1 LENKS
6 RFDTVDR
13 PVQVSSEINLLT
25 ASPGPG
31 NDNNDNEL
39 PAPARGKPSMYD
51 AFLTLVTRISDLMWG
66 PWTMFFIAFVSVFL
80 TLRSRF
86 FQVTR
91 FGFIMR
97 NTFGGMFNRSGD
109 SNRERMTPFQ
119 ATSTSL
125 AGTVGMG
132 NMAGVATALSI
143 GGPGAIFWMWV
154 LAFFGMITKAAEV
167 TLGVHY
173 RDVDE
178 HGHVHGGPMYY
189 INKALGWKSLA
200 TLFSIGV
207 TINCFF
213 SSSLLQAHT
222 VGRAFNASYGINPY
236 LVTGVMAIV
245 TATVAI
251 GGVRRI
257 GRFCEALVPFMTVT
271 YIIGGLVIL
280 AANVTE
286 LPGVIGQIIG
296 YALAPAPAVGGFAGA
311 AVMSAIQMGMARGML
326 SNEAGLGTAP
336 MVHANAETPH
346 PFRQGLWGAAEVF
359 IDTTVVCTI
368 TAFVILSSGVLADGN
383 SGIEMLLDAFATYYS
398 PEITNAFI
406 SIAILT
412 FCLSTQIGFFVY
424 FETAL
429 VSLFGEKPF
438 RYVKWAYFF
447 PGVVFAGI
455 TNVDQLWALANISV
469 AASAL
474 PNLVA
479 LLVLSGVFMT
489 LMRDYLSGENR
500 YTTASSDESRRY
512 IRMAQH

>member
-1 LENKS
+1 
-6 RFDTVDR
+6 
-13 PVQVSSEINLLT
+13 
-25 ASPGPG
+25 
-31 NDNNDNEL
+31 
-39 PAPARGKPSMYD
+39 MYD
-51 AFLTLVTRISDLMWG
+51 AFLTFVAGLSDLMWG
-66 PWTMFFIAFVSVFL
+66 PWTMIFIAFVSVYL
-80 TLRSRF
+80 TIRTRF
-86 FQVTR
+86 FQVSS
-91 FGFIMR
+91 FVYIMR
-97 NTFGGMFNRSGD
+97 NTFGRMFDRHGD
-109 SNRERMTPFQ
+109 QNKERMTPFQ
-119 ATSTSL
+119 ATTTSL

-154 LAFFGMITKAAEV
+154 LAFFGMMTKAAEV
-167 TLGVHY
+167 TLAVHY
-173 RDVDE
+173 REIDDN
-178 HGHVHGGPMYY
+178 GHIHGGPMYY

-200 TLFSIGV
+200 VLFSIGV

-222 VGRAFNASYGINPY
+222 VGRAFNASYGISPY
-236 LVTGVMAIV
+236 IVTGLMAIV

-257 GRFCEALVPFMTVT
+257 GRFCETLVPFMTVM
-271 YIIGGLVIL
+271 YLAGGLLIL
-280 AANVTE
+280 IANADQLPAA
-286 LPGVIGQIIG
+286 IGQIFS
-296 YALAPAPAVGGFAGA
+296 YALAPAPAIGGFAGA

-368 TAFVILSSGVLADGN
+368 TAFVILSSGVLANGTT
-383 SGIEMLLDAFATYYS
+383 GIEMLLDAFATYYS
-398 PEITNAFI
+398 AGLANGFV
-406 SIAILT
+406 SVAILT

-424 FETAL
+424 FETA
-429 VSLFGEKPF
+429 VVNLFGEQVF
-438 RYVKWAYFF
+438 RYVKWIYFL

-479 LLVLSGVFMT
+479 LLLLASVFMT
-489 LMRDYLSGENR
+489 LMKDYLSGENR
-500 YTTASSDESRRY
+500 YATLNTDSSKQY
-512 IRMAQH
+512 IRMAQN

>member
-1 LENKS
+1 MYEL
-6 RFDTVDR
+6 FLAAVTA
-13 PVQVSSEINLLT
+13 VS
-25 ASPGPG
+25 
-31 NDNNDNEL
+31 D
-39 PAPARGKPSMYD
+39 
-51 AFLTLVTRISDLMWG
+51 FMWG
-66 PWTMFFIAFVSVFL
+66 PWTMLFIAFVSVYL
-80 TLRSRF
+80 TVRSGF

-91 FGFIMR
+91 FGYILR
-97 NTFGGMFNRSGD
+97 NTFGGMFSRSGD
-109 SNRERMTPFQ
+109 SDPERMTPFQ

-143 GGPGAIFWMWV
+143 GGPGAILWMWV

-167 TLGVHY
+167 TIAVHY
-173 RDVDE
+173 REVDE

-189 INKALGWKSLA
+189 IQKALGWKSLA
-200 TLFSIGV
+200 VLFSIGV
-207 TINCFF
+207 AINCFF

-222 VGRAFNASYGINPY
+222 VGRAFNASYGLNPY
-236 LVTGVMAIV
+236 FVTGAMAIV
-245 TATVAI
+245 TAMVAI

-271 YIIGGLVIL
+271 YLVGGSIILVAN
-280 AANVTE
+280 AAEV
-286 LPGVIGQIIG
+286 PAAIGEIFR
-296 YALAPAPAVGGFAGA
+296 YALAPAPAIGGFAGA

-359 IDTTVVCTI
+359 IDTTLVCTI
-368 TAFVILSSGVLADGN
+368 TAFVILSSGVLANGN
-383 SGIEMLLDAFATYYS
+383 TGIEMLLDAFATYYS
-398 PEITNAFI
+398 PELANGFI

-424 FETAL
+424 FETAI
-429 VSLFGEKPF
+429 VSLFGETFF
-438 RYVKWAYFF
+438 RYAKWVYFF

-479 LLVLSGVFMT
+479 LLLLSGVFMT
-489 LMRDYLSGENR
+489 LMKDYLSGEHRFATAITDKNR
-500 YTTASSDESRRY
+500 QY
-512 IRMAQH
+512 IRMAGSGSKD

>member
-1 LENKS
+1 
-6 RFDTVDR
+6 
-13 PVQVSSEINLLT
+13 
-25 ASPGPG
+25 
-31 NDNNDNEL
+31 
-39 PAPARGKPSMYD
+39 MYE
-51 AFLTLVTRISDLMWG
+51 AFLTLITRISDLMWG
-66 PWTMFFIAFVSVFL
+66 PWTMIFIAFVSVYL
-80 TLRSRF
+80 TIRTRF
-86 FQVTR
+86 FQVSS
-91 FGFIMR
+91 FVYIMR
-97 NTFGGMFNRSGD
+97 NTFGQMFDRSGD
-109 SNRERMTPFQ
+109 QSKERMTPFQ
-119 ATSTSL
+119 ATTTSL

-167 TLGVHY
+167 TIGVHY

-178 HGHVHGGPMYY
+178 NGQTHGGPMYY

-200 TLFSIGV
+200 VLFSIGV

-222 VGRAFNASYGINPY
+222 VGRAFNASYGISPY

-257 GRFCEALVPFMTVT
+257 GRFCEALVPFMTVM
-271 YIIGGLVIL
+271 YLASCLVIL
-280 AANVTE
+280 IANASQ
-286 LPGVIGQIIG
+286 LPSVLGEIFRF
-296 YALAPAPAVGGFAGA
+296 ALAPAPAVGGFAGA
-311 AVMSAIQMGMARGML
+311 AVLSAIQMGMARGML

-368 TAFVILSSGVLADGN
+368 TAFIILSSGVLANGN
-383 SGIEMLLDAFATYYS
+383 TGIEMLLDSFATFYS
-398 PEITNAFI
+398 PELANTFI

-429 VSLFGEKPF
+429 VSLFGENVF
-438 RYVKWAYFF
+438 RYVKWIYFL
-447 PGVVFAGI
+447 PGVAFAGI

-479 LLVLSGVFMT
+479 LLFLSGVFMT
-489 LMRDYLSGENR
+489 LMKDYLSGENR
-500 YTTASSDESRRY
+500 FATVRTDASRQY
-512 IRMAQH
+512 VRMVNQ

>member
-1 LENKS
+1 
-6 RFDTVDR
+6 
-13 PVQVSSEINLLT
+13 
-25 ASPGPG
+25 
-31 NDNNDNEL
+31 
-39 PAPARGKPSMYD
+39 MYD
-51 AFLTLVTRISDLMWG
+51 GFLTLITHISDLMWG
-66 PWTMFFIAFVSVFL
+66 PWTLIFIAFVSVYL
-80 TLRSRF
+80 TIRTRF
-86 FQVTR
+86 FQVSS
-91 FGFIMR
+91 FVYIMR
-97 NTFGGMFNRSGD
+97 NTFGCMFDRSGD
-109 SNRERMTPFQ
+109 QSKERMTPFQ
-119 ATSTSL
+119 ATTTSL

-167 TLGVHY
+167 TIGVHY

-178 HGHVHGGPMYY
+178 NGHTRGGPMYY

-200 TLFSIGV
+200 VLFSIGV

-222 VGRAFNASYGINPY
+222 VGRAFNASYGISPY

-245 TATVAI
+245 TATVTI

-257 GRFCEALVPFMTVT
+257 GRFCEALVPFMTVM
-271 YIIGGLVIL
+271 YLAGGLVIL
-280 AANVTE
+280 IANTSQ
-286 LPGVIGQIIG
+286 LPSVLGEIFRF
-296 YALAPAPAVGGFAGA
+296 ALAPAPAVGGFAGA
-311 AVMSAIQMGMARGML
+311 GVLSAIQMGMARGML

-359 IDTTVVCTI
+359 IDTTVICTI
-368 TAFVILSSGVLADGN
+368 TAFIILSSGVLANGN
-383 SGIEMLLDAFATYYS
+383 TGIEMLLDSFATFYA
-398 PEITNAFI
+398 PHLANTFI

-429 VSLFGEKPF
+429 VSLFGENVF
-438 RYVKWAYFF
+438 HYVKWVYFL

-479 LLVLSGVFMT
+479 LLVLSSVFMT
-489 LMRDYLSGENR
+489 LMKDYLSGENR
-500 YTTASSDESRRY
+500 FTTVSTDASRQY
-512 IRMAQH
+512 VRMANQ

>member
-1 LENKS
+1 M
-6 RFDTVDR
+6 FD
-13 PVQVSSEINLLT
+13 
-25 ASPGPG
+25 
-31 NDNNDNEL
+31 
-39 PAPARGKPSMYD
+39 
-51 AFLTLVTRISDLMWG
+51 
-66 PWTMFFIAFVSVFL
+66 
-80 TLRSRF
+80 
-86 FQVTR
+86 
-91 FGFIMR
+91 
-97 NTFGGMFNRSGD
+97 RSGD
-109 SNRERMTPFQ
+109 ASTERMTPFQ

-132 NMAGVATALSI
+132 NMAGVATALSL
-143 GGPGAIFWMWV
+143 GGPGAIFWMWI

-167 TLGVHY
+167 SLGVHY

-178 HGHVHGGPMYY
+178 DGHVHGGPMYY
-189 INKALGWKSLA
+189 IRKALGWQSLA
-200 TLFSIGV
+200 VLFSIGV
-207 TINCFF
+207 AINCFF

-222 VGRAFNASYGINPY
+222 VGRAFNASYGVNPY
-236 LVTGVMAIV
+236 LVTAVMAVV

-271 YIIGGLVIL
+271 YLVGGLIIVVVN
-280 AANVTE
+280 A
-286 LPGVIGQIIG
+286 GQIGQVFTDIVG
-296 YALAPAPAVGGFAGA
+296 YAFAPAPAAGGFAGA
-311 AVMSAIQMGMARGML
+311 TVMLAIQYGMARGML

-359 IDTTVVCTI
+359 VDTTVMCTI
-368 TAFVILSSGVLADGN
+368 TAFVILSTGVLENGN
-383 SGIEMLLDAFATYYS
+383 SGIEMLLDAFATHYS
-398 PEITNAFI
+398 PDVANAFI

-424 FETAL
+424 FETAM
-429 VSLFGEKPF
+429 VSLFGERPF
-438 RYVKWAYFF
+438 RYIRWIYFL

-479 LLVLSGVFMT
+479 LLLLSGVFMT
-489 LMRDYLSGENR
+489 LMKDYLSGENR
-500 YTTASSDESRRY
+500 YATAATDKDRQYIQMANERSD
-512 IRMAQH
+512 

>member
-1 LENKS
+1 
-6 RFDTVDR
+6 
-13 PVQVSSEINLLT
+13 
-25 ASPGPG
+25 
-31 NDNNDNEL
+31 
-39 PAPARGKPSMYD
+39 MYD
-51 AFLTLVTRISDLMWG
+51 AFLTFVTGLSDLMWG
-66 PWTMFFIAFVSVFL
+66 PWTMIFIAFVSVYL
-80 TLRSRF
+80 TYRTRF
-86 FQVTR
+86 FQVSS
-91 FGFIMR
+91 FVYIMR
-97 NTFGGMFNRSGD
+97 STFGRMFDRRGD
-109 SNRERMTPFQ
+109 QNKERMTPFQ
-119 ATSTSL
+119 ATTTSL

-154 LAFFGMITKAAEV
+154 LAFFGMMTKAAEV
-167 TLGVHY
+167 TLAVHY
-173 RDVDE
+173 REVDDN
-178 HGHVHGGPMYY
+178 GHIHGGPMYY

-200 TLFSIGV
+200 VLFSIGV

-222 VGRAFNASYGINPY
+222 VGRAFNASYGTNPY
-236 LVTGVMAIV
+236 IVTGLMAIV

-257 GRFCEALVPFMTVT
+257 GRFCETLVPFMTVM
-271 YIIGGLVIL
+271 YLAGGLLIL
-280 AANVTE
+280 IANAAQ
-286 LPGVIGQIIG
+286 LPSAIGQIFA
-296 YALAPAPAVGGFAGA
+296 YALAPAPAIGGFAGA

-359 IDTTVVCTI
+359 IDTIVVCTI
-368 TAFVILSSGVLADGN
+368 TAFVILSSGVLANGTT
-383 SGIEMLLDAFATYYS
+383 GIEMLLDAFATYYS
-398 PEITNAFI
+398 PELANGFV
-406 SIAILT
+406 SVAILT

-424 FETAL
+424 FETAV
-429 VSLFGEKPF
+429 VSLFGEKVF
-438 RYVKWAYFF
+438 YYVKWIYFL

-479 LLVLSGVFMT
+479 LLLLVGVFMT
-489 LMRDYLSGENR
+489 LMKDYLSGENR
-500 YTTASSDESRRY
+500 FSTGNTDTSKQY
-512 IRMAQH
+512 IRMAQN

>member
-1 LENKS
+1 VYESFLAL
-6 RFDTVDR
+6 
-13 PVQVSSEINLLT
+13 VSS
-25 ASPGPG
+25 
-31 NDNNDNEL
+31 
-39 PAPARGKPSMYD
+39 
-51 AFLTLVTRISDLMWG
+51 ISDLMWG
-66 PWTMFFIAFVSVFL
+66 WWTMAFIACVSVYL
-80 TLRSRF
+80 TVRARF
-86 FQVTR
+86 FQVTN
-91 FGFIMR
+91 FAFIMR
-97 NTFGGMFNRSGD
+97 HTFGCMFDRSGD
-109 SNRERMTPFQ
+109 EDRQRMTPFQ

-167 TLGVHY
+167 SLAVHY

-178 HGHVHGGPMYY
+178 NGHIHGGPMYY
-189 INKALGWKSLA
+189 IRKALGWNSLA
-200 TLFSIGV
+200 TLFAIGV
-207 TINCFF
+207 AINCFF

-222 VGRAFNASYGINPY
+222 VGRAFDASYGISPY
-236 LVTGVMAIV
+236 LVTGAMAIV

-257 GRFCEALVPFMTVT
+257 GRFCEALVPFMTVS
-271 YIIGGLVIL
+271 YLLGGLLIL
-280 AANVTE
+280 AGNTGSIPDAFAD
-286 LPGVIGQIIG
+286 IFR

-311 AVMSAIQMGMARGML
+311 AVMSAMQMGMARGML

-336 MVHANAETPH
+336 MVHANAATPH

-359 IDTTVVCTI
+359 VDTTVVCTI
-368 TAFVILSSGVLADGN
+368 TAVVILSSGVLADG
-383 SGIEMLLDAFATYYS
+383 STGIEMLLEAFASYYS
-398 PEITNAFI
+398 PDIARAFV
-406 SIAILT
+406 SVAILT
-412 FCLSTQIGFFVY
+412 FCLSTQIGFFAY

-429 VSLFGEKPF
+429 VSLFGENVF
-438 RYVKWAYFF
+438 HYVKWLYFL

-479 LLVLSGVFMT
+479 LLILSGVFIS
-489 LMRDYLSGENR
+489 LMKDYLSGTNQYATAIIDRNR
-500 YTTASSDESRRY
+500 QY
-512 IRMAQH
+512 IRIAGTR

>member
-1 LENKS
+1 
-6 RFDTVDR
+6 
-13 PVQVSSEINLLT
+13 
-25 ASPGPG
+25 
-31 NDNNDNEL
+31 
-39 PAPARGKPSMYD
+39 MYD
-51 AFLTLVTRISDLMWG
+51 AFLTFVTSLSDLIWG
-66 PWTMFFIAFVSVFL
+66 PWTMIFIAFVSVYL
-80 TLRSRF
+80 TVRSRF
-86 FQVTR
+86 FQV
-91 FGFIMR
+91 FSFFYIMR
-97 NTFGGMFNRSGD
+97 NTFGRMFDRSGD
-109 SNRERMTPFQ
+109 RNKKRMTPFQ

-167 TLGVHY
+167 TIGVHY
-173 RDVDE
+173 RDVDKN
-178 HGHVHGGPMYY
+178 GHIHGGPMYY

-200 TLFSIGV
+200 VLFSIGV

-222 VGRAFNASYGINPY
+222 VGRAFHASYGISPY
-236 LVTGVMAIV
+236 IVTGAMAII

-251 GGVRRI
+251 GGIRRI
-257 GRFCEALVPFMTVT
+257 GRFCEALVPFMTMI
-271 YIIGGLVIL
+271 YLAGGVLILVANATQLPNVL
-280 AANVTE
+280 AD
-286 LPGVIGQIIG
+286 IFR
-296 YALAPAPAVGGFAGA
+296 YALAPAPALGGFAGA

-346 PFRQGLWGAAEVF
+346 PFKQGLWGAAEVF
-359 IDTTVVCTI
+359 VDTTVVCTI
-368 TAFVILSSGVLADGN
+368 TAFVILSSGVIANGN
-383 SGIEMLLDAFATYYS
+383 TGIEMLLDAFATFYS
-398 PEITNAFI
+398 PNFANGFI
-406 SIAILT
+406 SVAILT

-429 VSLFGEKPF
+429 VSLFGEDFF
-438 RYVKWAYFF
+438 RYARWIYFL

-489 LMRDYLSGENR
+489 LMKDYLSGKNQFATEITDENKQ
-500 YTTASSDESRRY
+500 Y
-512 IRMAQH
+512 IRMAQR

>member
-1 LENKS
+1 
-6 RFDTVDR
+6 
-13 PVQVSSEINLLT
+13 
-25 ASPGPG
+25 
-31 NDNNDNEL
+31 
-39 PAPARGKPSMYD
+39 MYD
-51 AFLTLVTRISDLMWG
+51 LFLGLITTISDFMWG
-66 PWTMFFIAFVSVFL
+66 PWTMLFIAFVSVYL
-80 TLRSRF
+80 TVRARF
-86 FQVTR
+86 FQVSHFAYVMTS
-91 FGFIMR
+91 
-97 NTFGGMFNRSGD
+97 TFGQMFDRSGD
-109 SNRERMTPFQ
+109 RDREKMTPFQ

-167 TLGVHY
+167 TIGVHY

-189 INKALGWKSLA
+189 IRKALGWKSLA
-200 TLFSIGV
+200 MLFSVGV

-222 VGRAFNASYGINPY
+222 VGRAFNASYGLNPY
-236 LVTGVMAIV
+236 LVTSVMAVI

-257 GRFCEALVPFMTVT
+257 GRFCEALVPFMTVM
-271 YIIGGLVIL
+271 YLAGGLIIVIAN
-280 AANVTE
+280 AAAI
-286 LPGVIGQIIG
+286 PGVLEQVFR
-296 YALAPAPAVGGFAGA
+296 YAFAPAPALGGFAGA
-311 AVMSAIQMGMARGML
+311 AVMTAIQMGMARGML

-336 MVHANAETPH
+336 MVHANAETVH

-359 IDTTVVCTI
+359 IDTTVICSI
-368 TAFVILSSGVLADGN
+368 TAVVILSSGVLANGA
-383 SGIEMLLDAFATYYS
+383 SGIEMLLQAFATHYS
-398 PEITNAFI
+398 PEVANAFV

-429 VSLFGEKPF
+429 VSLFGESVF
-438 RYVKWAYFF
+438 RYVKWTYFV
-447 PGVVFAGI
+447 PGVIFAGI
-455 TNVDQLWALANISV
+455 TNVDKLWALANISV

-479 LLVLSGVFMT
+479 LLLLSGTFIT
-489 LMRDYLSGENR
+489 LMNDYLSGEMKYATKVVDSSRQYVRVAGGGAHETTENR
-500 YTTASSDESRRY
+500 T
-512 IRMAQH
+512 

>member
-1 LENKS
+1 
-6 RFDTVDR
+6 
-13 PVQVSSEINLLT
+13 
-25 ASPGPG
+25 
-31 NDNNDNEL
+31 
-39 PAPARGKPSMYD
+39 MYD
-51 AFLTLVTRISDLMWG
+51 AFLALITHISNLMWG
-66 PWTMFFIAFVSVFL
+66 PWTMFFIAFVSVYL
-80 TLRSRF
+80 TVRTGF
-86 FQVTR
+86 FQVTS
-91 FGFIMR
+91 FGYIMR
-97 NTFGGMFNRSGD
+97 NTFGRMFDRGGD
-109 SNRERMTPFQ
+109 REKERMTPFQ
-119 ATSTSL
+119 ATATSL

-173 RDVDE
+173 REVD
-178 HGHVHGGPMYY
+178 GNGRVHGGPMYY

-200 TLFSIGV
+200 VLFSIGV

-222 VGRAFNASYGINPY
+222 VGRAFDASFGWNPY
-236 LVTGVMAIV
+236 LVTGAMGIV

-251 GGVRRI
+251 GGIRRI
-257 GRFCEALVPFMTVT
+257 GRVCEMLVPLMTVI
-271 YIIGGLVIL
+271 YLLGGLVIL
-280 AANVTE
+280 IANASHF
-286 LPGVIGQIIG
+286 PAVIGEIFA
-296 YALAPAPAVGGFAGA
+296 YAFEPAPAVGGFAGA
-311 AVMSAIQMGMARGML
+311 TVMAGIKMGMARGML

-346 PFRQGLWGAAEVF
+346 PFKQGLWGAAEVF
-359 IDTTVVCTI
+359 IDTTVMCTI
-368 TAFVILSSGVLADGN
+368 TAFIILSSGVLANG
-383 SGIEMLLDAFATYYS
+383 STGIEMLLEAFATYYS
-398 PEITNAFI
+398 PEVANAFI
-406 SIAILT
+406 SVAILT

-429 VSLFGEKPF
+429 VSLLGEKVF
-438 RYVKWAYFF
+438 YYARWIYFL

-479 LLVLSGVFMT
+479 LLLLSGVFIT
-489 LMRDYLSGENR
+489 LMKDYLSNENR
-500 YTTASSDESRRY
+500 HSTVTTDQYRQYVRVAKKHLRSPNTDVPE
-512 IRMAQH
+512 